1 MARLRTTRGSSHER
15 EEQKDAHTAAD
26 RRHGAGHGLV
36 FDRRNLRGWCQSLCR
51 FANCDTRVLKPTFWS
66 QSFMGL
72 TLRHRGLRI
81 ALRISAPRSPA
92 VTTLLLT
99 RTIRLRRDCPE
110 ADRANIVRWSRATQQ
125 GRQNRAPRRRS
136 NETAIA
142 LATGLPH
149 ATFARGGTR
158 GARWKT
164 ATVCCQV
171 SLTVCL
177 TREPLKVGRLLLRPL
192 SSGLTQLRIAKR
204 KGKGITCRVN
214 ERTNDFHTSSAPSSD
229 SAASPSSTSSM

>member
-1 MARLRTTRGSSHER
+1 MSVKSKRTPIPRQIDVTER
-15 EEQKDAHTAAD
+15 AMVSFLNVETC
-26 RRHGAGHGLV
+26 G
-36 FDRRNLRGWCQSLCR
+36 GWCQSLCR

-81 ALRISAPRSPA
+81 SLRISAPRSPA

-99 RTIRLRRDCPE
+99 RTIRLRRDRPE

-158 GARWKT
+158 GARLQT
-164 ATVCCQV
+164 AKVGCQV
-171 SLTVCL
+171 SLTV
-177 TREPLKVGRLLLRPL
+177 
-192 SSGLTQLRIAKR
+192 
-204 KGKGITCRVN
+204 
-214 ERTNDFHTSSAPSSD
+214 SSD
-229 SAASPSSTSSM
+229 DHSKKRALGTTTPQTTQFRFDTITHSEAKGEGYHL